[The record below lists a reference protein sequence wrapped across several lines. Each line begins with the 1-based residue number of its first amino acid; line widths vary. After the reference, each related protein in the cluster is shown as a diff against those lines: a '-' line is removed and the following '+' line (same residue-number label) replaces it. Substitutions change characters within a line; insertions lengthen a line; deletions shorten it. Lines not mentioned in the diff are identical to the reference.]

1 MSLTVS
7 MSYLKDQEFEFKNN
21 SNNSL
26 IVDMYDEN
34 FKKNHSPMELLLSAL
49 TSCAA
54 VEIVSM
60 IKKRRRDF
68 KDLKAI
74 TTGIRAKNP
83 PRFFK
88 SINIEYQIY
97 SSDLTNEEAQ
107 RFISLSI
114 EKYCSVGATL
124 RNDTIINHTFK
135 IIRNQ

>member
-1 MSLTVS
+1 MSLKVS
-7 MSYLKDQEFEFKNN
+7 MSYLNDQVFEFKNN

-34 FKKNHSPMELLLSAL
+34 LKKNHSPMELLLSAL

-68 KDLKAI
+68 KDLKGI
-74 TTGIRAKNP
+74 TSGIRAKNP

-124 RNDTIINHTFK
+124 RNDTIISHTFK

>member
-7 MSYLKDQEFEFKNN
+7 MSYLKDQEFKFKNN

-97 SSDLTNEEAQ
+97 SSDLTKEEAR

>member
-1 MSLTVS
+1 
-7 MSYLKDQEFEFKNN
+7 MSYLEDQEFEFKNN

-26 IVDMYDEN
+26 TVDMHDDN
-34 FKKNHSPMELLLSAL
+34 LKKNHSPMELLLSAL

-97 SSDLTNEEAQ
+97 SSDLTKVEAR

-114 EKYCSVGATL
+114 EKYCSVGATI
-124 RNDTIINHTFK
+124 RTDTIVNHSFE
-135 IIRNQ
+135 IFRD

>member
-1 MSLTVS
+1 
-7 MSYLKDQEFEFKNN
+7 MSYLEDQEFEFKNN

-68 KDLKAI
+68 KDLKAL
-74 TTGIRAKNP
+74 TSSVRAK
-83 PRFFK
+83 K
-88 SINIEYQIY
+88 SSQI
-97 SSDLTNEEAQ
+97 
-107 RFISLSI
+107 F
-114 EKYCSVGATL
+114 
-124 RNDTIINHTFK
+124 
-135 IIRNQ
+135 

>member
-1 MSLTVS
+1 MELKVS
-7 MSYLKDQEFEFKNN
+7 MSYVDDEKFEFKNS
-21 SNNSL
+21 SNNSVL
-26 IVDMYDEN
+26 VDMYKPDQ
-34 FKKNHSPMELLLSAL
+34 KKNHSPMELLLCGL

-68 KDLKAI
+68 KDMKAL
-74 TTGIRAKNP
+74 TSSVRAKNP
-83 PRFFK
+83 PRYFK

-97 SSDLTNEEAQ
+97 SSDLTKEEAK

-114 EKYCSVGATL
+114 NKYCSVGASL
-124 RNDTIINHTFK
+124 RSDTIINHTFK

>member
-7 MSYLKDQEFEFKNN
+7 MSYLDDEEFEFKNI

-34 FKKNHSPMELLLSAL
+34 LKKNHSPMELLLSAL

-74 TTGIRAKNP
+74 TTGIRAMNP

>member
-1 MSLTVS
+1 MSLKVS
-7 MSYLKDQEFEFKNN
+7 MSYLNDQVFEFKNN

-26 IVDMYDEN
+26 IVYMYDEN
-34 FKKNHSPMELLLSAL
+34 LKKNHSPMELLLSAL

-74 TTGIRAKNP
+74 TSGIRAKNP

>member
-74 TTGIRAKNP
+74 ASGIRAKNP
-83 PRFFK
+83 PRFYK

>member
-74 TTGIRAKNP
+74 ASGIRAKNP

>member
-7 MSYLKDQEFEFKNN
+7 MSYLKDQEFEFTNN

-34 FKKNHSPMELLLSAL
+34 LKKNHSPMELLLSAL

-74 TTGIRAKNP
+74 TTGFRAKNP

-88 SINIEYQIY
+88 SINIKYQIY
-97 SSDLTNEEAQ
+97 SSDLTKEEAQ

>member
-60 IKKRRRDF
+60 IKNRRRDF

-97 SSDLTNEEAQ
+97 SSDLTKEEAR

>member
-7 MSYLKDQEFEFKNN
+7 MSYLEDQEFEFTNN

-34 FKKNHSPMELLLSAL
+34 LKKNHSPMELLLSAL

-74 TTGIRAKNP
+74 TTGFRAKNP

>member
-1 MSLTVS
+1 MSLKVS
-7 MSYLKDQEFEFKNN
+7 MSYLDDQIFEFKNN

-34 FKKNHSPMELLLSAL
+34 LKKNHSPMELLLSAL

-74 TTGIRAKNP
+74 TSGIRAKNP
-83 PRFFK
+83 PRFFN

>member
-7 MSYLKDQEFEFKNN
+7 MSYLKDQEFEFTNN

-34 FKKNHSPMELLLSAL
+34 LKKNHSPMELLLSAL

-74 TTGIRAKNP
+74 TTGFIMKLPSPEEKQQHRQQENL
-83 PRFFK
+83 
-88 SINIEYQIY
+88 
-97 SSDLTNEEAQ
+97 LTKGNY
-107 RFISLSI
+107 FL
-114 EKYCSVGATL
+114 KV
-124 RNDTIINHTFK
+124 
-135 IIRNQ
+135 